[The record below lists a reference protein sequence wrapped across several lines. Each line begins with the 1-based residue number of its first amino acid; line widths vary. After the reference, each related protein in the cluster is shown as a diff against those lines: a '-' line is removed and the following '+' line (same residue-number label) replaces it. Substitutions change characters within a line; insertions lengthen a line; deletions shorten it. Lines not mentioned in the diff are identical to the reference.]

1 MCAVLYASFVAV
13 ACLADTCKL
22 NTQVTFEVKSSAV
35 SKVAIPSSAISIP
48 VFETSVEEGV
58 EKEPMFL
65 IATT

>member
-35 SKVAIPSSAISIP
+35 SKVAIPSSAISIQ

-58 EKEPMFL
+58 E
-65 IATT
+65 